1 MENEIKDPIHQ
12 LAYLLGCMTVRAT
25 EAERQRDEAQK
36 SSDEWYQ
43 NWQRK
48 DAQFK
53 AVEDALKREAEEHEK
68 TRAKLNVVEKYIE
81 QLKKEADENE

>member
-25 EAERQRDEAQK
+25 EAERQRDEALK

-48 DAQFK
+48 DAQ
-53 AVEDALKREAEEHEK
+53 LKEMEASFHQEAEAHEK
-68 TRAKLNVVEKYIE
+68 TRAKLRKYIAKLE
-81 QLKKEADENE
+81 EGASENE

>member
-1 MENEIKDPIHQ
+1 MLDQIKDPVHQ
-12 LAYLLGCMTVRAT
+12 LSYLLGVMTSRAV

-48 DAQFK
+48 DGQFK
-53 AVEDALKREAEEHEK
+53 AVEDALKREVEAHEK
-68 TRAKLNVVEKYIE
+68 TRAKLNEVEKYIE